1 MAAVARIVIIIRHPC
16 NKINCF
22 LCTACLVKSVLKD
35 RPDHTKTLTDIFA
48 YSIVLAE

>member
-1 MAAVARIVIIIRHPC
+1 MWIYHEG
-16 NKINCF
+16 F
-22 LCTACLVKSVLKD
+22 LYMTCLIKPVLKD

>member
-1 MAAVARIVIIIRHPC
+1 MAAVVKVVIIIRRTC
-16 NKINCF
+16 NEINCF
-22 LCTACLVKSVLKD
+22 LCTTCLIKPVLKD